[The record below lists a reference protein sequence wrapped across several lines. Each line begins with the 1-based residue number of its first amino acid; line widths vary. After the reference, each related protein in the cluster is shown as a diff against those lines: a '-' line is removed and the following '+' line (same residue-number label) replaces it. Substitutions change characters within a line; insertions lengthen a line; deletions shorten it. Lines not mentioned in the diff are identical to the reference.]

1 MITQLLSRY
10 SRESRLIAITLL
22 SWLGIYICLRVQAG
36 FIDPHQTLC
45 MDGGAGCAKVLH
57 NPKFVLMG
65 MHPHEWGEIFF
76 SGLIILGLAVTIFSS
91 GLLSRILV
99 IALKFA
105 ATIGLVAAIASLYA
119 QYTLIHNICP
129 LCFTLDCLL
138 ILIALST
145 IPARFCEVG
154 EVKSPDPLLVTT
166 ASGSTAGSL
175 SSSFKIGNIILTNLF
190 GLAVLAIFI
199 YAVKPGSGWEPPKVA
214 TVDGEDVNFFEL
226 QWIAS
231 DKTYKQDLE
240 IYPIQKQ
247 ALQER
252 IDELVITHAAKKA
265 GQSVNDY
272 LAAKKVENDPTT
284 DEGLKKK
291 ADLIA
296 ELSKSAQISNNLRKP
311 TPQVLMMDPCHG
323 IPVGDPTA
331 PIRLVIFSDF
341 ECPYCRGAFPALEA
355 FLKKHPKDISVL
367 YCQFPLKELHPLATT
382 AAMAGLC
389 AQQQGK
395 YAEYHDFLY
404 KVADVKK
411 GLTPEG
417 LRDAAKQSGMDVATY
432 DKCLASPETGKSI
445 EDSIKE
451 SQDLNIPGIPAVY
464 FNGKYMLKGPSAES
478 LEKLYNEAMKA
489 EAAKAQEATLPP
501 SPAPAPLPAEVTNSM
516 TSAVPANTIPTNSE
530 IIQ

>member
-1 MITQLLSRY
+1 
-10 SRESRLIAITLL
+10 
-22 SWLGIYICLRVQAG
+22 
-36 FIDPHQTLC
+36 
-45 MDGGAGCAKVLH
+45 
-57 NPKFVLMG
+57 
-65 MHPHEWGEIFF
+65 
-76 SGLIILGLAVTIFSS
+76 
-91 GLLSRILV
+91 
-99 IALKFA
+99 
-105 ATIGLVAAIASLYA
+105 
-119 QYTLIHNICP
+119 
-129 LCFTLDCLL
+129 L
-138 ILIALST
+138 ILIALSALT
-145 IPARFCEVG
+145 ARFCEAR
-154 EVKSPDPLLVTT
+154 ELSDPLLARTD
-166 ASGSTAGSL
+166 SGSSGHSL
-175 SSSFKIGNIILTNLF
+175 SGSGSVKFGNLILTNLF

-226 QWIAS
+226 QWLAS

-265 GQSVNDY
+265 GQSVDAY
-272 LAAKKVENDPTT
+272 LAAKKVESDPTT
-284 DEGLKKK
+284 DEGRKKR
-291 ADLIA
+291 ADLIT
-296 ELSKSAQISNNLRKP
+296 ELSKSATISNNLRMP
-311 TPQVLMMDPCHG
+311 TPQILMMDPCHG

-341 ECPYCRGAFPALEA
+341 ECPYCRDAFPVLDT

-417 LRDAAKQSGMDVATY
+417 LRDAAKQSGMNLVAY
-432 DKCLASPETGKSI
+432 DKCLASPETGKCV
-445 EDSIKE
+445 ENSIKE

-464 FNGKYMLKGPSAES
+464 FNGKYMLKGPTAES
-478 LEKLYNEAMKA
+478 LEKLYNEAMN
-489 EAAKAQEATLPP
+489 EESAKAQE
-501 SPAPAPLPAEVTNSM
+501 SPQQAVAPTAPLSPVTTNSV
-516 TSAVPANTIPTNSE
+516 TPSAPTNIIPSE
-530 IIQ
+530 IKQ